1 MKNKWIKVL
10 SILSTVCLILGGAAL
25 IVGIVL
31 GADIRD
37 AWKQSGNWNS
47 ITKYGVFS
55 FFADEDDQDD
65 HDTEELFDE
74 DFSFQS
80 QDIKRINFDLKN
92 VDLTIEENNSDD
104 QVRIQIENSGKNDIS
119 VKNNSGTL
127 EIKDH
132 RSKIGKTTK
141 NIDVAL
147 DIPADLELEDVLV
160 ELGVGDV
167 EIEKLLVKYTLNMK
181 LGTGDVE
188 IERLS
193 AGTLDVSCGVGN
205 LEIEKLRLEGSASI
219 EGGVGDT
226 RIGMLANEND
236 FNYEI
241 STGVGDVRIF
251 DSEFRGLGG
260 AKKIS
265 NGSDKEIVIHSGV
278 GDMEIYQAD

>member
-1 MKNKWIKVL
+1 MKNKWIKAL

-65 HDTEELFDE
+65 YDAEELFDE

-104 QVRIQIENSGKNDIS
+104 QIRIQIENSGKNDIS
-119 VKNNSGTL
+119 VKNNNGTL

-278 GDMEIYQAD
+278 GDMEIYQAN

>member
-278 GDMEIYQAD
+278 GDMEIYQAN

>member
-25 IVGIVL
+25 IVGVVL

-104 QVRIQIENSGKNDIS
+104 QVRIQIENSEKKDIS

-278 GDMEIYQAD
+278 GDMEIYQAN

>member
-10 SILSTVCLILGGAAL
+10 SILSSVCLILGGAAL
-25 IVGIVL
+25 IVGVVL

-65 HDTEELFDE
+65 YDAEELFDE

-92 VDLTIEENNSDD
+92 VDLTIEENDSDD

-188 IERLS
+188 IEQLS
-193 AGTLDVSCGVGN
+193 SGTLDVSCGVGN
-205 LEIEKLRLEGSASI
+205 LEIEKLMLEGSASI

-241 STGVGDVRIF
+241 STGVGNVRIF
-251 DSEFRGLGG
+251 DSEFHGLGG

-278 GDMEIYQAD
+278 GDMEIYQAN

>member
-25 IVGIVL
+25 IVGVVL

-37 AWKQSGNWNS
+37 AWKQSGNWNT

-65 HDTEELFDE
+65 YDAEELFDE

-119 VKNNSGTL
+119 VKNNNGTL

>member
-1 MKNKWIKVL
+1 MKNKWIKAL

-25 IVGIVL
+25 IVGVVL

-92 VDLTIEENNSDD
+92 VDLTIEENDSDD

-188 IERLS
+188 IEHLS

-226 RIGMLANEND
+226 RIGMLATAND

-278 GDMEIYQAD
+278 GDMEIYQAN

>member
-1 MKNKWIKVL
+1 MKNKWIKTL

-25 IVGIVL
+25 IVGVVL

-37 AWKQSGNWNS
+37 AWKQSGNWNT

-65 HDTEELFDE
+65 YDAEELFDE

-104 QVRIQIENSGKNDIS
+104 QIRIQIENSGKNDIS

-278 GDMEIYQAD
+278 GDMEIYQAN

>member
-37 AWKQSGNWNS
+37 AWKQSGNWNT

-65 HDTEELFDE
+65 YDAEELFDE

-104 QVRIQIENSGKNDIS
+104 QIRIQIENSGKNDIS
-119 VKNNSGTL
+119 VKNNNGTL

-188 IERLS
+188 IEHLS

-278 GDMEIYQAD
+278 GDMEIYQAN

>member
-25 IVGIVL
+25 IVGVVL

-37 AWKQSGNWNS
+37 AWKQSGNWNT

-65 HDTEELFDE
+65 YDAEELFDE

-104 QVRIQIENSGKNDIS
+104 QIRIQIENSGKNDIS

-205 LEIEKLRLEGSASI
+205 LEIEKLMLTGSASI

-278 GDMEIYQAD
+278 GDMEIYQAN

>member
-25 IVGIVL
+25 IVGVVL

-92 VDLTIEENNSDD
+92 IDLTIEENDSND

-167 EIEKLLVKYTLNMK
+167 EMEKLLVKYTLNMK

-278 GDMEIYQAD
+278 GDMEIYQAN

>member
-1 MKNKWIKVL
+1 MKNKWIKAL

-92 VDLTIEENNSDD
+92 VDLTIEEDNSDD

-236 FNYEI
+236 FNYKI

-278 GDMEIYQAD
+278 GDMEIYQAN

>member
-1 MKNKWIKVL
+1 MKNKWIKAL

-92 VDLTIEENNSDD
+92 VDLTIEENDSND

-278 GDMEIYQAD
+278 GDMEIYQAN

>member
-1 MKNKWIKVL
+1 MKNKWIKTL

-25 IVGIVL
+25 IVGVVL

-65 HDTEELFDE
+65 YDAEELFDE

-205 LEIEKLRLEGSASI
+205 LEIEMLRLEGSASI

-278 GDMEIYQAD
+278 GDMEIYQAN

>member
-1 MKNKWIKVL
+1 MKNKWIKAL

-25 IVGIVL
+25 IVGVVL

-37 AWKQSGNWNS
+37 AWKQSGNWNT

-65 HDTEELFDE
+65 YDAEELFDE

-278 GDMEIYQAD
+278 GDMEIYQAN

>member
-25 IVGIVL
+25 IVGVVL

-37 AWKQSGNWNS
+37 AWKQSGNWNT

-65 HDTEELFDE
+65 YDAEELFDE

-278 GDMEIYQAD
+278 GDMEIYQAN

>member
-25 IVGIVL
+25 IVGVVL

-65 HDTEELFDE
+65 YDAEELFDE

-278 GDMEIYQAD
+278 GDMEIYQAN

>member
-25 IVGIVL
+25 IVGVVL

-37 AWKQSGNWNS
+37 AWKQSGNWNT

-65 HDTEELFDE
+65 YDAEELFDE

-104 QVRIQIENSGKNDIS
+104 KIRIQIENSGKNDIS
-119 VKNNSGTL
+119 VKNNNGTL

-278 GDMEIYQAD
+278 GDMEIYQAN

>member
-25 IVGIVL
+25 IVGVVL

-92 VDLTIEENNSDD
+92 VDLTIEENDSDD
-104 QVRIQIENSGKNDIS
+104 QVRIQIENSEKKDIS
-119 VKNNSGTL
+119 VKNNNGTL

-141 NIDVAL
+141 NIDVVL

-278 GDMEIYQAD
+278 GDMEIYQAN

>member
-1 MKNKWIKVL
+1 MKNKWIKAL

-104 QVRIQIENSGKNDIS
+104 QIRIQIENSGKNDIS

-278 GDMEIYQAD
+278 GDMEIYQAN

>member
-25 IVGIVL
+25 IVGVVL

-37 AWKQSGNWNS
+37 AWKQSGNWNT

-65 HDTEELFDE
+65 YDAEELFDE

-104 QVRIQIENSGKNDIS
+104 QIRIQIENSGKNDIS
-119 VKNNSGTL
+119 VKNNNGTL

-188 IERLS
+188 IEHLS

-241 STGVGDVRIF
+241 STGVGEVRIF

-278 GDMEIYQAD
+278 GDMEIYQAN

>member
-25 IVGIVL
+25 IVGVVL

-119 VKNNSGTL
+119 VKNNNGTL

-188 IERLS
+188 IEHLS

-278 GDMEIYQAD
+278 GDMEIYQAN

>member
-25 IVGIVL
+25 IVGVVL

-278 GDMEIYQAD
+278 GDMEIYQAN

>member
-25 IVGIVL
+25 IVGVVL

-37 AWKQSGNWNS
+37 AWKQSGNWNT

-65 HDTEELFDE
+65 YDAEELFDE

-104 QVRIQIENSGKNDIS
+104 QIRIQIENSGKNDIS
-119 VKNNSGTL
+119 VKNNNGTL

-278 GDMEIYQAD
+278 GDMEIYQAN

>member
-25 IVGIVL
+25 IVGVVL

-37 AWKQSGNWNS
+37 AWKQSGNWNT

-65 HDTEELFDE
+65 YDAEELFDE

-104 QVRIQIENSGKNDIS
+104 QIRIQIENSGKNDIS

-278 GDMEIYQAD
+278 GDMEIYQAN

>member
-1 MKNKWIKVL
+1 MKNKWIKTL

-25 IVGIVL
+25 IVGVVL

-37 AWKQSGNWNS
+37 AWKQSGNWNT

-65 HDTEELFDE
+65 YDAEELFDE

-92 VDLTIEENNSDD
+92 VDLTIEENDSND
-104 QVRIQIENSGKNDIS
+104 QVRIQIENSEKNDIS

-278 GDMEIYQAD
+278 GDMEIYQAN

>member
-1 MKNKWIKVL
+1 MKNKWIKTL

-25 IVGIVL
+25 IVGVVL

-104 QVRIQIENSGKNDIS
+104 QVRIQIENSEKKDIS
-119 VKNNSGTL
+119 VKNNNGTL

>member
-25 IVGIVL
+25 IVGVVL

-188 IERLS
+188 IEHLS

-278 GDMEIYQAD
+278 GDMEIYQAN

>member
-25 IVGIVL
+25 IVGVVL

-37 AWKQSGNWNS
+37 AWKQSGNWNT

-65 HDTEELFDE
+65 YDAEELFDE

-141 NIDVAL
+141 NIDVVL

-188 IERLS
+188 IEHLS

>member
-25 IVGIVL
+25 IVGVVL

-92 VDLTIEENNSDD
+92 VDLTIEENDSDD

-278 GDMEIYQAD
+278 GDMEIYQAN

>member
-1 MKNKWIKVL
+1 MKNKWIKTL

-25 IVGIVL
+25 IVGVVL

-278 GDMEIYQAD
+278 GDMEIYQAN

>member
-25 IVGIVL
+25 IVGVVL

-104 QVRIQIENSGKNDIS
+104 QVRIQMENSEKKDIS
-119 VKNNSGTL
+119 VKNNNGTL

-188 IERLS
+188 IEHLS

-205 LEIEKLRLEGSASI
+205 LEIEKLRLEGAASI

-278 GDMEIYQAD
+278 GDMEIYQAN

>member
-25 IVGIVL
+25 IVGVVL

-37 AWKQSGNWNS
+37 AWKQSGNWNT

-65 HDTEELFDE
+65 YDAEELFDE

-92 VDLTIEENNSDD
+92 VDLTIEENDSDD

-119 VKNNSGTL
+119 VKNNNGTL

-278 GDMEIYQAD
+278 GDMEIYQAN

>member
-1 MKNKWIKVL
+1 MKNKWIKTL

-25 IVGIVL
+25 IVGVVL

-37 AWKQSGNWNS
+37 AWKQSGNWNT

-92 VDLTIEENNSDD
+92 VDLTIEENDDDD

-188 IERLS
+188 IEHLS

-260 AKKIS
+260 EKKIS

-278 GDMEIYQAD
+278 GDMEIYQAN

>member
-1 MKNKWIKVL
+1 MKNKWIKTL

-25 IVGIVL
+25 IVGVVL

-104 QVRIQIENSGKNDIS
+104 QVRIQIENSRKNDIS
-119 VKNNSGTL
+119 VKNNNGTL

>member
-25 IVGIVL
+25 IVGVVL

-37 AWKQSGNWNS
+37 AWKQSGNWNT

-65 HDTEELFDE
+65 YDAEELFDE

-104 QVRIQIENSGKNDIS
+104 QIRIQIENSGKNDIS
-119 VKNNSGTL
+119 VKNNNGTL

-132 RSKIGKTTK
+132 RSKIRKTTK

-278 GDMEIYQAD
+278 GDMEIYQAN

>member
-1 MKNKWIKVL
+1 MKNKWIKTL

-25 IVGIVL
+25 IVGVVL

-104 QVRIQIENSGKNDIS
+104 QVRIQIENSEKKDIS
-119 VKNNSGTL
+119 VKNNNGTL

-278 GDMEIYQAD
+278 GDMEIYQAN

>member
-25 IVGIVL
+25 IVGVVL

-37 AWKQSGNWNS
+37 AWKQSGNWNT

-65 HDTEELFDE
+65 YDAEELFDE

-141 NIDVAL
+141 NIDVVL

-278 GDMEIYQAD
+278 GDMEIYQAN